1 MRGVRG
7 VGKWVLVHRLESLA
21 AASPA
26 LLLSALVVDRERHTC
41 SMTDTAGAPRRS
53 HEIRKMTVED
63 CAAIARVQAR
73 AFFDDPLQVW
83 ALPDDSTRL
92 SVLERVFD
100 LLSRYS
106 SVPRGESYTD
116 ASRSC
121 AAFWVPPGPFELDH
135 AAAVAMAP
143 IIDLLGDAN
152 VRFRAA
158 EDTMRRHRPVELHF
172 YLQGLGTDPPRQ
184 GEGLASA
191 VMQPVLTRCDAEG
204 IPAYLESTKERN
216 VGFYEQHGFAVTG
229 CEQIPLDGPPLWL
242 MWRTPIS

>member
-1 MRGVRG
+1 MR
-7 VGKWVLVHRLESLA
+7 E
-21 AASPA
+21 
-26 LLLSALVVDRERHTC
+26 
-41 SMTDTAGAPRRS
+41 AP
-53 HEIRKMTVED
+53 EPGPGIRKMTADD
-63 CAAIARVQAR
+63 CTVVSRAMAR

-83 ALPDDSTRL
+83 ALPDSSKRL
-92 SVLERVFD
+92 SILEQVFE

-121 AAFWVPPGPFELDH
+121 AAFWVPPGPFELDR
-135 AAAVAMAP
+135 AAAEAMAP
-143 IIDLLGDAN
+143 MLDLLGDSD

-158 EDTMRRHRPVELHF
+158 EDSMRAHRPEEPHF

-191 VMQPVLTRCDAEG
+191 AMQPVLTRCDADR

-216 VGFYEQHGFAVTG
+216 VGFYEGHGFAVVG
-229 CEQIPLDGPPLWL
+229 CVDIPLDGPVLWL
-242 MWRTPIS
+242 MWRAPR